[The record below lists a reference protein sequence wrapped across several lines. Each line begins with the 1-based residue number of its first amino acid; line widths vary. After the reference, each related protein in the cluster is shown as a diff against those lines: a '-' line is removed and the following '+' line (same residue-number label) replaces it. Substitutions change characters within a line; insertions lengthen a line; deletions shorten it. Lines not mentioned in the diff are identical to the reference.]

1 MALLYLK
8 WITNKVLLYST
19 GNSAQCWVAA
29 WMGQASGGEWI
40 HVNVWLRPCAVHLKV
55 SQHNWLYANIKYKV
69 KKYIYSDGDWHY

>member
-1 MALLYLK
+1 
-8 WITNKVLLYST
+8 
-19 GNSAQCWVAA
+19 
-29 WMGQASGGEWI
+29 MGQASGGEWI